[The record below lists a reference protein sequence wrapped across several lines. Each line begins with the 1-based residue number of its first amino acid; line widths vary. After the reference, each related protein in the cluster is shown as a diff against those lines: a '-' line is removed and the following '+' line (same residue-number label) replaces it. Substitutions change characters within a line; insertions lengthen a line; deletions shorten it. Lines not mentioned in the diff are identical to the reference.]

1 MSVLKVR
8 VFIELGE
15 SFLMGCKREN
25 PTTVTRYLGAL
36 QKFLIFYQLHTGGAN
51 NHPEEGTT
59 KDNHELSK

>member
-25 PTTVTRYLGAL
+25 PTTVTRYLWAL
-36 QKFLIFYQLHTGGAN
+36 HKFLIFSTHKGVAK
-51 NHPEEGTT
+51 NHPEKGPN